1 MLTIPAAAGASV
13 DPGSALH
20 AYARARLA
28 DGNGA
33 LGSAV
38 ANYRAALALD
48 PGSAEIARRSYA
60 QALESGDQAL
70 AMRSAVLLDAQGML
84 PRDGALLRIS
94 DALVRKDWVG
104 ARLLLDRIVEE
115 GNFAFLAPIV
125 RSWISLGEGHYAAP
139 VIEGK
144 EQFATLAQRYLD
156 EHMALQAIG
165 RDDLAAA
172 LPAIRRAIGLRVSD
186 GAMLR
191 LGFARQLAARG
202 AKAEALALLPADDA
216 NFALARADI
225 ARGKGS
231 KGRKALLTPAQGFA
245 RLLTRLA
252 ADIASDDA
260 GLVLAVRL
268 ARIATF
274 ADPHD
279 PEAHIVAARLLT
291 AAGYPAFAAPEAAN
305 VSARG
310 WYAGL
315 AQAELVGAMAGT
327 GDRDGAITLARTLVA
342 EPGADP
348 ERHVRLGRLLA
359 DARDFAGAAAAFKAA
374 QAGYP
379 QDSVPWTLLLFEGS
393 ALEQGKR
400 WDEARVVLE
409 RAARIAPH
417 EPVILNYLGYAQI
430 ERRQNV
436 EQALLL
442 LKRASALKPQ
452 DASITDSLGW
462 AQFVTGDVRA
472 AVPVLERAA
481 AGAPDDPTINEHL
494 GDALW
499 TAGRR
504 YEARYAWN
512 AAAVYAEGDVA
523 ARLAAKSEEGLKPE
537 YAAP

>member
-1 MLTIPAAAGASV
+1 MLAFPAAAGASV

-28 DGNGA
+28 DGSGA

-38 ANYRAALALD
+38 MNYRTALALD

-70 AMRSAVLLDAQGML
+70 AMRSALLLDAQGML
-84 PRDGALLRIS
+84 PRDGTLLRIGN
-94 DALVRKDWVG
+94 ALARKDWAG
-104 ARLLLDRIVEE
+104 ARLLVDRMVEE

-125 RSWISLGEGHYAAP
+125 RSWITAGEGGYALP
-139 VIEGK
+139 VVGGK
-144 EQFATLAQRYLD
+144 EQFATLGQRYLD
-156 EHMALQAIG
+156 EHVALQAIG
-165 RDDLAAA
+165 HNDLATAVPA
-172 LPAIRRAIGLRVSD
+172 LRRAIALRSSD
-186 GAMLR
+186 GAALR
-191 LGFARQLAARG
+191 LSFAAQLAAQG
-202 AKAEALALLPADDA
+202 AKAEALALLPEGNA
-216 NFALARADI
+216 NFVMARADI
-225 ARGKGS
+225 ARGKGGG
-231 KGRKALLTPAQGFA
+231 GRKVLLSPAQGFA
-245 RLLTRLA
+245 RLLSRLA

-260 GLVLAVRL
+260 GLVLGMRL

-274 ADPHD
+274 ADPQGA
-279 PEAHIVAARLLT
+279 EAHIVAARLLT
-291 AAGYPAFAAPEAAN
+291 AAGYPAFGAEEAGK
-305 VSARG
+305 VPVKTWYGGLAR
-310 WYAGL
+310 AEL
-315 AQAELVGAMAGT
+315 VNAQAEA
-327 GDRDGAITLARTLVA
+327 GDRDGAIALARTLAA
-342 EPGADP
+342 EPGADA
-348 ERHVRLGRLLA
+348 ERQVRLGRLLA
-359 DARDFAGAAAAFKAA
+359 DAKDFTGAAAAFKAA

-379 QDSVPWTLLLFEGS
+379 ADAVPWTLLLFEGS

-400 WDEARVVLE
+400 WDEARAVLE
-409 RAARIAPH
+409 RAAKLAPN

-436 EQALLL
+436 EEALALL
-442 LKRASALKPQ
+442 KKASALKPQ

-523 ARLAAKSEEGLKPE
+523 TRLAAKSKEGLKPE

>member
-20 AYARARLA
+20 AYARARMA
-28 DGNGA
+28 DGSGA
-33 LGSAV
+33 LGNAV

-48 PGSAEIARRSYA
+48 PGSIDIARRSYA
-60 QALESGDQAL
+60 QALESGDPAL
-70 AMRSAVLLDAQGML
+70 AMRSAMLLDAQGML
-84 PRDGALLRIS
+84 PRDGTLLRIG
-94 DALVRKDWVG
+94 DALTRKDWPG
-104 ARLLLDRIVEE
+104 ARLLVDRMVEE
-115 GNFAFLAPIV
+115 GNFAFLAPIL
-125 RSWISLGEGHYAAP
+125 RSWISVGEGRYVIP
-139 VIEGK
+139 VVGGK
-144 EQFATLAQRYLD
+144 EQFASLAQRYLD
-156 EHMALQAIG
+156 EHLALQAIG
-165 RDDLAAA
+165 QDDVAAA
-172 LPAIRRAIGLRVSD
+172 LPAMRRAIGLRSGD
-186 GAMLR
+186 GAALR
-191 LGFARQLAARG
+191 LNFASQLAAQG
-202 AKAEALALLPADDA
+202 KKAEALALLPEGDA
-216 NFALARADI
+216 NFVVARADI
-225 ARGKGS
+225 ARGKGL

-245 RLLTRLA
+245 RLLSRLG

-260 GLVLAVRL
+260 GMVLGMRL

-274 ADPHD
+274 ADPQGA
-279 PEAHIVAARLLT
+279 EAHIVAARLLT
-291 AAGYPAFAAPEAAN
+291 AGGYPAFGAEEAGK
-305 VSARG
+305 VPVKG
-310 WYAGL
+310 WYGGL
-315 AQAELVGAMAGT
+315 AQAELVNATAEA
-327 GDRDGAITLARTLVA
+327 GDREGAITLARTLA
-342 EPGADP
+342 TASGAGAD
-348 ERHVRLGRLLA
+348 RQVRLGRLLA
-359 DARDFAGAAAAFKAA
+359 DAKDFTGAAAAFKAA
-374 QAGYP
+374 QVGYSP
-379 QDSVPWTLLLFEGS
+379 DAVPWTLLLFEGS

-400 WDEARVVLE
+400 WDEARAVLE
-409 RAARIAPH
+409 HAAKLAPN

-436 EQALLL
+436 DEALALL
-442 LKRASALKPQ
+442 KKASALKPQ

-523 ARLAAKSEEGLKPE
+523 ARLAAKSREGLKPE